1 MKSRTGFALAL
12 ALTLLSLTLTACAA
26 SAFGLTENTGKRMVI
41 TAERADKNA
50 FFMLGTL
57 EVDEGEKIEIS
68 AQLAKGSIRVE
79 IIAADAQ
86 QSIDKLPEID
96 GMAPV
101 LTANLQRADGTSGT
115 LPAGNYLLKATCLEK
130 ATGTVQIEVK
140 SAA

>member
-1 MKSRTGFALAL
+1 MKSRTGFVLAL
-12 ALTLLSLTLTACAA
+12 SLLLLSLTLTACAA

-41 TAERADKNA
+41 NAERADKNA

-79 IIAADAQ
+79 IIATDAQ
-86 QSIDKLPEID
+86 QSIDKLPDTD
-96 GMAPV
+96 GNAV
-101 LTANLQRADGTSGT
+101 ITANLHSTDGTSGT
-115 LPAGNYLLKATCLEK
+115 LPAGYYLLKATCLEK
-130 ATGTVQIEVK
+130 ATGTVLIEVK